1 MKVGLMGFGKTGRA
15 VSSVLL
21 NFEGTSLQ
29 WVMRRSSVLQHRSA
43 AEFLGI
49 ASEDPGLIY
58 STSEFSAGELLD
70 LHPVDVI
77 VDFSSAEGLDY
88 YADEAARRGIAVVS
102 AISYYPDHQLQRLR
116 RMAVSCRVL
125 HSPNITLG
133 VNFLIIAAKILQNIA
148 PDADIEI
155 VEEHFS
161 SKQEVSG
168 TANIIA
174 RELTK
179 PETSIKTIRAGGI
192 VGVHE
197 ILFGFP
203 HQTVRLKHESI
214 AREAFGNGVLFGIDN
229 LAGKPNGFY
238 SMGDLL
244 IPYFKLRD
252 GDLAEQR
259 VPPWWQF
266 WVKRE
271 ARTEPKALAG

>member
-1 MKVGLMGFGKTGRA
+1 MKVGLMGFGRTGRA

-21 NFEGTSLQ
+21 NSEGTCLQ
-29 WVMRRSSVLQHRSA
+29 WVMRRSSVLQHRSV

-49 ASEDPGLIY
+49 ASDDPGLIY
-58 STSEFSAGELLD
+58 STAEFSVGELLD
-70 LHPVDVI
+70 RHPVDVI
-77 VDFSSAEGLDY
+77 VDFSSEEGLDY
-88 YADEAARRGIAVVS
+88 YADEAAKRGIAVVS
-102 AISYYPDHQLQRLR
+102 AISYYPDRQLQRLR
-116 RMAVSCRVL
+116 RIAVKTRVL

-148 PDADIEI
+148 PEADIEI

-161 SKQEVSG
+161 SKLEVSG
-168 TANIIA
+168 TAKIIA
-174 RELTK
+174 RELSK
-179 PETSIKTIRAGGI
+179 PESAIKTIRAGGI

-238 SMGDLL
+238 TMGELL

-252 GDLAEQR
+252 TDADKER
-259 VPPWWQF
+259 ISPWWQF
-266 WVKRE
+266 WAKRDN
-271 ARTEPKALAG
+271 RTEPRVLAG